1 MRIPRPRPHIAFY
14 RKQLGMDL
22 GSSKW
27 AHPWLHAH
35 GAAEASGARPLA
47 TYYDYEY
54 IGTCMKYISTS
65 EVGTRMQSGYV
76 WAPIKRGCAV
86 LVCPHPPSFLLP
98 PPGSGH
104 RAFLWSRLMPCLIR
118 HPHAPFL
125 RPSPSTW
132 VFVYNIHAPTGQA
145 PLSGQAS
152 RDLGR
157 RCIHGWVFGSA
168 APWMGDGA
176 SFRQPPASGRQA

>member
-1 MRIPRPRPHIAFY
+1 MGTSLVACPRRGRSIRSPPTRDLLRLRIHRYMYEVHIY
-14 RKQLGMDL
+14 VR
-22 GSSKW
+22 SR
-27 AHPWLHAH
+27 HAD
-35 GAAEASGARPLA
+35 AVR
-47 TYYDYEY
+47 
-54 IGTCMKYISTS
+54 
-65 EVGTRMQSGYV
+65 QSGYV